1 MSKRRRGSGVRK
13 SAPRPIDKQLKGVVQ
28 TLSSAAQTV
37 STLITATFPCTI
49 VGIRWDL
56 SFRNAAGTVPTYE
69 WAIIMVRDG
78 LVAGTLSLSNNSDF
92 YQPEQDVLAFGTGFA
107 ISSQMESKNTGHTK
121 TMRKLMGGDQ
131 IQLVGISDTA
141 AAVQLHGVVQFFCKG

>member
-1 MSKRRRGSGVRK
+1 MSKRRRATTVRR

-28 TLSSAAQTV
+28 LLSSAAQTV

-56 SFRNAAGTVPTYE
+56 AFRNAATAIPTYE
-69 WAIIMVRDG
+69 WAIILVRDG
-78 LVAGTLSLSNNSDF
+78 VAAGTLALANNSDF

-107 ISSQMESKNTGHTK
+107 IASQMESKNTGHTK

-131 IQLVGISDTA
+131 IQLIGISD
-141 AAVQLHGVVQFFCKG
+141 AVDSITMIGVVQFFCKG